1 MEARSGDAAMPR
13 WHQADGRIKLAAGWL
28 IERAGFARG
37 TRAGPVGLSTR
48 HTLAIVC
55 HDGARARDVLG
66 FAARIRDQVEERF
79 GVRLAPEPA
88 FWPAG
93 ALTRSRGTA

>member
-1 MEARSGDAAMPR
+1 
-13 WHQADGRIKLAAGWL
+13 
-28 IERAGFARG
+28 
-37 TRAGPVGLSTR
+37 VGLSTR

-55 HDGARARDVLG
+55 HEGARGRDVLG

-88 FWPAG
+88 FWPGPVHLPLDIGDVRA
-93 ALTRSRGTA
+93 

>member
-1 MEARSGDAAMPR
+1 MPR
-13 WHQADGRIKLAAGWL
+13 WRRADARLRLADGCL
-28 IERAGFARG
+28 IERAGFAREP
-37 TRAGPVGLSTR
+37 RAGPVGLSTR
-48 HTLAIVC
+48 PALAIVC

-66 FAARIRDQVEERF
+66 FAARIRDRVEERF

-93 ALTRSRGTA
+93 ALTRSGGTA